1 MQDILFRTNSK
12 VSTTMNSS
20 GDKNILCSI
29 FKVLMWAD
37 MISTEYLVTI
47 SAYQSKQY
55 KPQIISD
62 VNEED
67 FSC

>member
-1 MQDILFRTNSK
+1 
-12 VSTTMNSS
+12 
-20 GDKNILCSI
+20 
-29 FKVLMWAD
+29 
-37 MISTEYLVTI
+37 VTI